1 VPDRP
6 ALDPIRNADK
16 IVTNYYLLDRV
27 MPRSARNL
35 PADERRAVT
44 VEAVIALA
52 GKQNPSDITT
62 AAIAQQ
68 MGLTQGAL
76 FRHFPNKDAIL
87 LAVMEWVAERLL
99 GRVDKAIEAAPSPI
113 AALEAA
119 FMAHIDFVVKHP
131 GVPRIL
137 FGELQREEVSPAK
150 LVVRRLIRDYSSRL
164 NRTRPV
170 RHRHGGGALHLQD
183 RADVRRARRR
193 LDVHV
198 GDHVKAGQV
207 LGEMDPVD
215 LDDRVRSR
223 SRIQACAGGLARSRG
238 TAGLRRPRRAAMSNC
253 LRCARPARK
262 SSPPSGRNC
271 RSPMP
276 PCPPP
281 RREDIARARADR
293 EGTRRAAEQSAPD
306 APVDGVVAVR
316 DADPG
321 TTIVAG
327 QSVVE

>member
-1 VPDRP
+1 
-6 ALDPIRNADK
+6 
-16 IVTNYYLLDRV
+16 

-76 FRHFPNKDAIL
+76 FRHFPNKDASL

-164 NRTRPV
+164 KRLVEDGKARGELATE
-170 RHRHGGGALHLQD
+170 LD
-183 RADVRRARRR
+183 ADAATTLFIGSIQGLVMQSLIA
-193 LDVHV
+193 
-198 GDHVKAGQV
+198 GSVKAIRTHAPGV
-207 LGEMDPVD
+207 FAVYRRGI
-215 LDDRVRSR
+215 RS
-223 SRIQACAGGLARSRG
+223 A
-238 TAGLRRPRRAAMSNC
+238 
-253 LRCARPARK
+253 
-262 SSPPSGRNC
+262 
-271 RSPMP
+271 
-276 PCPPP
+276 
-281 RREDIARARADR
+281 
-293 EGTRRAAEQSAPD
+293 
-306 APVDGVVAVR
+306 
-316 DADPG
+316 
-321 TTIVAG
+321 
-327 QSVVE
+327 

>member
-1 VPDRP
+1 
-6 ALDPIRNADK
+6 
-16 IVTNYYLLDRV
+16 

-164 NRTRPV
+164 KRLVEDGKAR
-170 RHRHGGGALHLQD
+170 GELA
-183 RADVRRARRR
+183 AD
-193 LDVHV
+193 LDVDAATTLFIGSIQGLV
-198 GDHVKAGQV
+198 MQSLIAGSVKAIRTHAPGV
-207 LGEMDPVD
+207 FAVYRRGI
-215 LDDRVRSR
+215 RS
-223 SRIQACAGGLARSRG
+223 A
-238 TAGLRRPRRAAMSNC
+238 
-253 LRCARPARK
+253 
-262 SSPPSGRNC
+262 
-271 RSPMP
+271 
-276 PCPPP
+276 
-281 RREDIARARADR
+281 
-293 EGTRRAAEQSAPD
+293 
-306 APVDGVVAVR
+306 
-316 DADPG
+316 
-321 TTIVAG
+321 
-327 QSVVE
+327 

>member
-1 VPDRP
+1 
-6 ALDPIRNADK
+6 
-16 IVTNYYLLDRV
+16 

-164 NRTRPV
+164 K
-170 RHRHGGGALHLQD
+170 
-183 RADVRRARRR
+183 R
-193 LDVHV
+193 LVED
-198 GDHVKAGQV
+198 GKAW
-207 LGEMDPVD
+207 GE
-215 LDDRVRSR
+215 
-223 SRIQACAGGLARSRG
+223 LA
-238 TAGLRRPRRAAMSNC
+238 TEL
-253 LRCARPARK
+253 
-262 SSPPSGRNC
+262 
-271 RSPMP
+271 
-276 PCPPP
+276 
-281 RREDIARARADR
+281 
-293 EGTRRAAEQSAPD
+293 
-306 APVDGVVAVR
+306 
-316 DADPG
+316 DADAA
-321 TTIVAG
+321 TT
-327 QSVVE
+327 

>member
-1 VPDRP
+1 
-6 ALDPIRNADK
+6 
-16 IVTNYYLLDRV
+16 

-68 MGLTQGAL
+68 MGLPQGAL

-87 LAVMEWVAERLL
+87 LAVMDWVAERLL

-164 NRTRPV
+164 KRLV
-170 RHRHGGGALHLQD
+170 EDGK
-183 RADVRRARRR
+183 AR
-193 LDVHV
+193 
-198 GDHVKAGQV
+198 
-207 LGEMDPVD
+207 GE
-215 LDDRVRSR
+215 
-223 SRIQACAGGLARSRG
+223 LA
-238 TAGLRRPRRAAMSNC
+238 TEL
-253 LRCARPARK
+253 
-262 SSPPSGRNC
+262 
-271 RSPMP
+271 
-276 PCPPP
+276 
-281 RREDIARARADR
+281 
-293 EGTRRAAEQSAPD
+293 
-306 APVDGVVAVR
+306 
-316 DADPG
+316 DADAATTLFIGSIQGLVMQSLIAGSAKAIRANAPG
-321 TTIVAG
+321 VFAIFRRGIRST
-327 QSVVE
+327 

>member
-1 VPDRP
+1 
-6 ALDPIRNADK
+6 
-16 IVTNYYLLDRV
+16 

-164 NRTRPV
+164 KRLVEDGKAR
-170 RHRHGGGALHLQD
+170 GELASDLD
-183 RADVRRARRR
+183 ADAAATLFIGSIQGLVMQSLIA
-193 LDVHV
+193 
-198 GDHVKAGQV
+198 GSVKAIRTHAPSVFAVYRRGI
-207 LGEMDPVD
+207 
-215 LDDRVRSR
+215 RS
-223 SRIQACAGGLARSRG
+223 A
-238 TAGLRRPRRAAMSNC
+238 
-253 LRCARPARK
+253 
-262 SSPPSGRNC
+262 
-271 RSPMP
+271 
-276 PCPPP
+276 
-281 RREDIARARADR
+281 
-293 EGTRRAAEQSAPD
+293 
-306 APVDGVVAVR
+306 
-316 DADPG
+316 
-321 TTIVAG
+321 
-327 QSVVE
+327 